1 MSNSLRQ
8 VVFAIA
14 LANSVLNLP
23 DMQVKFYGEFKLIEM
38 TFGLVHG
45 SYILPLRQA
54 VKLTLHPVRKL
65 TNLTIGPF
73 IRGKIRCVLHKTR
86 TFRINGTFR
95 LK

>member
-23 DMQVKFYGEFKLIEM
+23 DRQVKFYGEFKLIEM

-45 SYILPLRQA
+45 SYILPFRQA
-54 VKLTLHPVRKL
+54 VKLTFFAFCKKANKSNNRAIYTRKNKMRL
-65 TNLTIGPF
+65 T
-73 IRGKIRCVLHKTR
+73 
-86 TFRINGTFR
+86 
-95 LK
+95 